1 MRLNILMPIMIF
13 MTRYY
18 NNCRTNNRINS
29 VPKHLTTIFRFS
41 LFALLTFFISS
52 CEKGIL
58 KMGND
63 LLPADDFVSVKSI
76 DTLSVFSYTMF
87 DDSVRTDN
95 PTKSYLGEN
104 YDPYFGTTTAGFVSQ
119 LRLNSQWD
127 EVPIT
132 VDSVKLYLHILTTS
146 GLQTGVHKL
155 RLTEI
160 ADQIYT
166 DSAYYSSNTR
176 TPVRSAGYEITDIV
190 LPVLRTDTINDIE
203 LTLPGN
209 GIDFGNHLFRNPA
222 MLFHSNTTP
231 DFRSYFKGLYFQ
243 MDPTNEP
250 LLLSLTLVSDLTNY
264 YNYFVLFGHAA
275 DGTVK
280 EYSFILDAQKTNAAF
295 NKYAHDYTTATLG
308 DKMAH
313 RNTTYRDTLS
323 YLQSLDGVYTRVSL
337 PGLQKLKNDAT
348 FIKYAINKARLIVPF
363 KFTPTATDDYITK
376 TLPASL
382 RLRYRTSTGV
392 KIDVPDYTMG
402 GSYDSYHD
410 FFDGYIDTVAMVY
423 RFNIPAF
430 VQGYLQDAT
439 NSVKPEL
446 DIYQGAGLK
455 NVVLKANKNNTPV
468 KFEFTYTKF

>member
-1 MRLNILMPIMIF
+1 MPIMIF

-29 VPKHLTTIFRFS
+29 VSKYLLS
-41 LFALLTFFISS
+41 LSRLTFFALITVFASS
-52 CEKGIL
+52 CEKGVL

-63 LLPADDFVSVKSI
+63 LLPSDDFVSVKSI

-87 DDSVRTDN
+87 DDSVRTDS
-95 PTKSYLGEN
+95 PAKSYLGEA

-119 LRLNSQWD
+119 LRLNAKWD
-127 EVPIT
+127 GTPIT
-132 VDSVKLYLHILTTS
+132 VDSVKLYLHLLTA
-146 GLQTGVHKL
+146 TGQQVSQHKL

-160 ADQIYT
+160 ADELSV
-166 DSAYYSSNTR
+166 DSAYYSSDTR
-176 TPVRSAGYEITDIV
+176 TPVRSAGYVISDII
-190 LPVLRTDTINDIE
+190 LPTLRTDTINDIE

-209 GIDFGNHLFRNPA
+209 GIDFGNHLIRDTA
-222 MLFHSNTTP
+222 MLFHSNTVP
-231 DFRSYFKGLYFQ
+231 DFRSYFKGFYFQ
-243 MDPTNEP
+243 LEPTTDP
-250 LLLSLTLVSDLTNY
+250 LLLSLTLVSDQTSY
-264 YNYFVLFGHAA
+264 YNYFVLFGHDAA
-275 DGTVK
+275 GTVK
-280 EYSFILDAQKTNAAF
+280 QYSFILDAQKTNASF
-295 NKYAHDYTTATLG
+295 NKYYHDYSTATLG

-313 RNTTYRDTLS
+313 RNTTYKDTLS

-363 KFTPTATDDYITK
+363 KFTPTATDVYITK

-382 RLRYRTSTGV
+382 RLRYRTSSGV

-402 GSYDSYHD
+402 GSYDQYHN

-430 VQGYLQDAT
+430 VQGYLQDAS

-446 DIYQGAGLK
+446 DIYQGSGLK
-455 NVVLKANKNNTPV
+455 NVVLKANKNTTPV

>member
-1 MRLNILMPIMIF
+1 MPIMIF

-29 VPKHLTTIFRFS
+29 VPKQLTTIFRLTIFT
-41 LFALLTFFISS
+41 LLTVFISS

-58 KMGND
+58 KMGSD
-63 LLPADDFVSVKSI
+63 VLPSSDFVTVKSI

-119 LRLNSQWD
+119 LRLNAAWD
-127 EVPIT
+127 EVPVT

-146 GLQTGVHKL
+146 GIQTSAHKL

-176 TPVRSAGYEITDIV
+176 TPVRSAGYEISDIV
-190 LPVLRTDTINDIE
+190 LPALRTDTVNDVV

-231 DFRSYFKGLYFQ
+231 DFRSYFKGFYFQ
-243 MDPTNEP
+243 MDPSSDP
-250 LLLSLTLVSDLTNY
+250 LLLSLSLVSDLTSY
-264 YNYFVLFGHAA
+264 YNYFVLYGHAA

-295 NKYAHDYTTATLG
+295 NKYGHDYSTATLG

-348 FIKYAINKARLIVPF
+348 FVRYAINKARLIVPV
-363 KFTPTATDDYITK
+363 KFTPTATDRYISK

-402 GSYDSYHD
+402 GSYDQFHD
-410 FFDGYIDTVAMVY
+410 FF
-423 RFNIPAF
+423 
-430 VQGYLQDAT
+430 
-439 NSVKPEL
+439 
-446 DIYQGAGLK
+446 
-455 NVVLKANKNNTPV
+455 
-468 KFEFTYTKF
+468 